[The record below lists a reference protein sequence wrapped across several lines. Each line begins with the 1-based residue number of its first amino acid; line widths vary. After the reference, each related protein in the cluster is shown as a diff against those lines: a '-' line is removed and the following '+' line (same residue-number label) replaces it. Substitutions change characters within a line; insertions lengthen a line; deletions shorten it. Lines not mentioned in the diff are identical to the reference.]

1 MSNTSNKQE
10 QENTAGI
17 MMLFVSLKN
26 NEGKPLYIADSHQTR
41 IELAKQGAA
50 GVFDLD
56 TINTELNEENKH
68 PEKESNMFTRPITW
82 GQNDKASPIIL
93 LVNEKDPRAKSKA
106 ANVFKFL
113 TNANLTVYKQNA
125 NRSFKAIT
133 CAGRENI
140 KREIVEQYKANYSVG
155 GNIAE
160 FDNVINSNANTPA
173 IKTGFKILD
182 QVLDGGLYEGLY
194 TIGAISSLGKTAFC
208 GNIAD
213 NIATAGHDVIIFSFE
228 MSKFEF
234 IARSISKLTF
244 AYFLGHRDKIKYEWC
259 KTERGITDGSRYK
272 NYTPEEIA
280 LINKCKSTYATKAG
294 QHLYIYE
301 SIGEMSVNDIANIV
315 KTHIENTGNKPVV
328 IIDYLQLIKNED
340 PRINSNDKVKTDAN
354 LTALKKLSRDE
365 KLAIIAI
372 SSFNRNSYE
381 TRARFESFK
390 ESGSVEYTSSVLL
403 ALQLAGVEED
413 NFNVNEAK
421 AKNPREVELVI
432 LKNRQAK
439 SGDTIKYY
447 YYPMFNFF
455 YEDPNGLIEKKQ
467 AHRTPKA
474 GAKKTEKQRAEDLK
488 QLNMLFDACEVNGRA
503 TFDNMT
509 EYKGGGEMTRA
520 ALIKQYEQFPDE
532 FIINGGTVERNLDLI
547 PDP

>member
-1 MSNTSNKQE
+1 MNNNSTQE
-10 QENTAGI
+10 QPGTTA
-17 MMLFVSLKN
+17 LYNALTH
-26 NEGKPLYIADSHQTR
+26 NEGKPIYITDLNHDNRTAL
-41 IELAKQGAA
+41 ILEGAA
-50 GVFDLD
+50 GVFDLE
-56 TINTELNEENKH
+56 TINKELNAEIKRANTSDVFAH
-68 PEKESNMFTRPITW
+68 PFNPEGLK
-82 GQNDKASPIIL
+82 KASPVIIL
-93 LVNEKDPRAKSKA
+93 TNEKDPNAKLKA
-106 ANVFKFL
+106 VNVFKIL
-113 TNANLTVYKQNA
+113 TNTGLKVFKQSA
-125 NRSFKAIT
+125 TRSYKAIT
-133 CAGRENI
+133 CAGAEETRAALA
-140 KREIVEQYKANYSVG
+140 EQYRKNFSVG

-213 NIATAGHDVIIFSFE
+213 SIATAGHDVIIFSFE

-244 AYFLGHRDKIKYEWC
+244 AYFLSHRDTIKFEWC

-272 NYTPEEIA
+272 NYCPEELE
-280 LINKCKSTYATKAG
+280 LINRCKNAYAAKTG

-439 SGDTIKYY
+439 SGDTIKYF

-474 GAKKTEKQRAEDLK
+474 GARNPEQQRAENLK
-488 QLNMLFDACEVNGRA
+488 ELNRLFDACEVNGRA
-503 TFDNMT
+503 TFDNMV
-509 EYKGGGEMTRA
+509 EFRGGDKLTRA
-520 ALIKQYEQFPDE
+520 ALIKQFEQFPDE
-532 FIINGGTVERNLDLI
+532 FIISGGTVERNIDLI
-547 PDP
+547 PNP

>member
-1 MSNTSNKQE
+1 MNNNTTQE
-10 QENTAGI
+10 QPGTTA
-17 MMLFVSLKN
+17 LYSALTH
-26 NEGKPLYIADSHQTR
+26 NEGKPLYITDLNHEGRAALCRD
-41 IELAKQGAA
+41 GAA
-50 GVFDLD
+50 ALFDLD
-56 TINTELNEENKH
+56 TINNELNGEIKRAGASDFFAH
-68 PEKESNMFTRPITW
+68 PFNPEGLK
-82 GQNDKASPIIL
+82 KASPVIIL
-93 LVNEKDPRAKSKA
+93 YNEKDPKAKNKA
-106 ANVFKFL
+106 ANVFKIL
-113 TNANLTVYKQNA
+113 ANTGLTVFKQSA
-125 NRSFKAIT
+125 TRSYKAIT
-133 CAGRENI
+133 CAGAEDTRAAL
-140 KREIVEQYKANYSVG
+140 VEQYRQNFSVG

-244 AYFLGHRDKIKYEWC
+244 AYFLGHRDTIKYEWC

-272 NYTPEEIA
+272 NYSPDEIA
-280 LINKCKSTYATKAG
+280 LINKCKSTYAAKAG

-439 SGDTIKYY
+439 SGDTIKYF

-467 AHRTPKA
+467 THRTPKA
-474 GAKKTEKQRAEDLK
+474 GTKAQEAQRAADLK
-488 QLNMLFDACEVNGRA
+488 RINMIFDACEQDGRA

-509 EYKGGGEMTRA
+509 EYQGGDKLTRA
-520 ALIKQYEQFPDE
+520 ALIKQFEQFPDE
-532 FIINGGTVERNLDLI
+532 FKINGGTVERN
-547 PDP
+547 

>member
-1 MSNTSNKQE
+1 MNDKNTAQE
-10 QENTAGI
+10 QPGTTA
-17 MMLFVSLKN
+17 LYTALTH
-26 NEGKPLYIADSHQTR
+26 NERKPLYITDINHEGRAALCR
-41 IELAKQGAA
+41 EGAA
-50 GVFDLD
+50 AVFDLD
-56 TINTELNEENKH
+56 TINNELNGELKRAGASDFFAHQFN
-68 PEKESNMFTRPITW
+68 PEGLK
-82 GQNDKASPIIL
+82 KASPVIIL
-93 LVNEKDPRAKSKA
+93 YNEKDQKAKLKA
-106 ANVFKFL
+106 ANVFKIL
-113 TNANLTVYKQNA
+113 TNTGLTVFKQSA
-125 NRSFKAIT
+125 ARSYKAIT
-133 CAGRENI
+133 CAGPEETRAAL
-140 KREIVEQYKANYSVG
+140 VEQYRKNFSVG

-173 IKTGFKILD
+173 IKTGFKFLD
-182 QVLDGGLYEGLY
+182 QVLEGGLYEGLY

-234 IARSISKLTF
+234 MARSISKLTF
-244 AYFLGHRDKIKYEWC
+244 AYFLGHRDTIKYEWC

-272 NYTPEEIA
+272 FYAPDEID
-280 LINKCKSTYATKAG
+280 LINKCKSTYAAKAG

-301 SIGEMSVNDIANIV
+301 SIGEMSVNDIASIV
-315 KTHIENTGNKPVV
+315 KAHIENTGNKPVV

-403 ALQLAGVEED
+403 ALQLAGVEQD

-421 AKNPREVELVI
+421 AKNPREIELVI
-432 LKNRQAK
+432 LKNRQGK

-455 YEDPNGLIEKKQ
+455 YEDPNGLIERKTEPQ
-467 AHRTPKA
+467 APKT
-474 GAKKTEKQRAEDLK
+474 GAKAQAQKKAADLER
-488 QLNMLFDACEVNGRA
+488 LNALFSACEVNGRA
-503 TFDNMT
+503 SFDDMT
-509 EYKGGGEMTRA
+509 KHQGGANFTRA
-520 ALIKQYEQFPDE
+520 ALIKQFKQYPEE
-532 FIINGGTVERNLDLI
+532 FTISGGTVERSI
-547 PDP
+547 EI